1 MISELEL
8 DIQYRPGQ
16 KHLHADA
23 LSRAPMEKRTDEP
36 EFEPDVMQ
44 VTADP
49 AVQHDKE
56 VELGTEFV
64 KLQREDP
71 RLQEL
76 RGYLLI
82 LERERFTILDDV
94 LYYVDPSPQH
104 RLRVA
109 VPESLRTK
117 VMEENHSGPFGGHFA
132 ARRLLKTLTQRWRRI
147 SVSQSCLTCAT
158 YQGCGRRSKPL
169 MQPIPVG
176 APFECMAVDIMEMPM
191 TLLCGCFYGVCD

>member
-23 LSRAPMEKRTDEP
+23 LSRAPVEKRADEP

-56 VELGTEFV
+56 VELGTEFE
-64 KLQREDP
+64 KLQKEDP
-71 RLQEL
+71 QLQEI
-76 RGYLLI
+76 RNYLLHDILPSDEKRAKRLI
-82 LERERFTILDDV
+82 LEKERFTILNDV
-94 LYYVDPSPQH
+94 LYYVDPSSQH

-109 VPESLRTK
+109 VPELLQTK

-132 ARRLLKTLTQRWRRI
+132 ARGLLKTLTPRWWWDGMAGD
-147 SVSQSCLTCAT
+147 V
-158 YQGCGRRSKPL
+158 YQFAK
-169 MQPIPVG
+169 
-176 APFECMAVDIMEMPM
+176 AV
-191 TLLCGCFYGVCD
+191 